1 MSIAAENWTPTLL
14 GDVLRFQAGFP
25 FESRWFTSERVTG
38 GRLVRN
44 RDLRANDQVIYY
56 SGPVPDGYSISNG
69 DVLVGMDGE
78 FEPVLWNKG
87 PALLNQRVG
96 RLVLSSDLHGP
107 FIRYALIKPLAALQ
121 GATGATTVKHLSHR
135 DVELLTI
142 ALPERREQERIADM
156 LLDVDQLLAA
166 LDALIAKKRDIATG
180 VRQALL
186 SGTKRIPGFT
196 SDWALRTIAELAYID
211 PDSVSPEA
219 QFASFNYIALEDVTS
234 GRIVKYTTLAG
245 ADAPSRA
252 RRSLQKCDVL
262 FGTVRP
268 NLRSHAQY
276 RGGLQNPVASTGFAV
291 LRAKPDVA
299 DAGFLLQHALGDVV
313 GSQVARLI
321 AGSNY
326 PAVSSAQV
334 ASIEI
339 AAPSLSEQKAIAEVL
354 SDLDAEIDALVARRE
369 KTAMIKQGM
378 MDELLTGRTRL
389 V

>member
-44 RDLRANDQVIYY
+44 RDLRADDQVIYF

-96 RLVLSSDLHGP
+96 RLVLSSVLHGP

-121 GATGATTVKHLSHR
+121 GTTGSTTVKHLSHR

-156 LLDVDQLLAA
+156 LLDVDQLLAT
-166 LDALIAKKRDIATG
+166 LDALIEKKRDVAVG

-186 SGTKRIPGFT
+186 SGTKRLPGFT
-196 SDWALRTIAELAYID
+196 QPWEEYPFSRVLRAVNVSLSKLDATEYSSRGALPIVDQGQSRIAGFTDKQLTPLNTDNAGLIVFGD
-211 PDSVSPEA
+211 HTCA
-219 QFASFNYIALEDVTS
+219 
-234 GRIVKYTTLAG
+234 VKYVTHPFVAG
-245 ADAPSRA
+245 ADGT
-252 RRSLQKCDVL
+252 KVL
-262 FGTVRP
+262 AANAGFDPACVAFAMKTFP
-268 NLRSHAQY
+268 I
-276 RGGLQNPVASTGFAV
+276 ASTGYNRHYSLLKERGFK
-291 LRAKPDVA
+291 LPDLVE
-299 DAGFLLQHALGDVV
+299 QH
-313 GSQVARLI
+313 
-321 AGSNY
+321 
-326 PAVSSAQV
+326 
-334 ASIEI
+334 
-339 AAPSLSEQKAIAEVL
+339 AIAEVL
-354 SDLDAEIDALVARRE
+354 LDLDAEMDALVARRD
-369 KTAMIKQGM
+369 KTALIKQGM